1 MKKSAIFALA
11 VVVVMGSMA
20 VAALADESGTY
31 EYGVPDSS
39 VSSQPQQG
47 AQPEQGVD
55 QPSAGEIREPMETGS
70 VPERTE
76 NLSDVHMIPLEDQ
89 PAEEVGGQLFRP
101 GIDTG
106 P

>member
-39 VSSQPQQG
+39 VTS
-47 AQPEQGVD
+47 QPEQGVD

-89 PAEEVGGQLFRP
+89 PAEEVGGQFFRP
-101 GIDTG
+101 GVDTG